1 MEQNTNTNND
11 IVNHPSHYEAEAITI
26 SHTYQ
31 PRHFCELFGFNLG
44 NAFKYLFRRTH
55 KGSELTDLKKA
66 ENYLKQFLDNDF
78 IFEELRQIVE
88 NINRTTA
95 RREMYEQFV
104 AKKVFLKNF
113 KVSEGSVRR
122 LLAYTQS
129 EIENLEKR
137 A

>member
-44 NAFKYLFRRTH
+44 SAFKYLFRRTH
-55 KGSELTDLKKA
+55 KGSELIDLKKA
-66 ENYLKQFLDNDF
+66 ENYLKQFLANEF
-78 IFEELRQIVE
+78 IFEELRQIKE

-95 RREMYEQFV
+95 RREMFEQFV
-104 AKKVFLKNF
+104 AQKDFLKNF

-122 LLAYTQS
+122 LLAYTQN
-129 EIENLEKR
+129 EIESLEKR